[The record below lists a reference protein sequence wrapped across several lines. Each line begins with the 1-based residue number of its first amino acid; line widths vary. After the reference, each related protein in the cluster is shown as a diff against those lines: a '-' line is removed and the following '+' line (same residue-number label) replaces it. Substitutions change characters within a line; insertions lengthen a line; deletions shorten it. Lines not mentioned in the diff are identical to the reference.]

1 MDQVGNALQSYMR
14 FQSQEEPEGLSMAM
28 LLCCM
33 LCPELAK
40 SSAAKFLLVLEPGQ
54 TFLPGNS

>member
-33 LCPELAK
+33 LYPAK
-40 SSAAKFLLVLEPGQ
+40 SSAAKFLLLLEPGQ